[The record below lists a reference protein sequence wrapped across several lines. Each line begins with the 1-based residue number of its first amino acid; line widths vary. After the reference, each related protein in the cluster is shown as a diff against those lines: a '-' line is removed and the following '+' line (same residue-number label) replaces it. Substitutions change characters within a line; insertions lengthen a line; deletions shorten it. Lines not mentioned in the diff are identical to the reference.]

1 MSIKYNKYNIIFIIY
16 MSTDITINSKKII
29 IKKHN
34 QNNQN
39 NQICK
44 YIENFFGNCIPNINN
59 SNKIKIIDSEFI
71 LPSPCDYNKIIYYNY
86 NVNQLKQI
94 AKYYGLKY
102 NYNKD
107 FLIKQCYNYLYYSY
121 YSIIIQKYW
130 KRHITKLYIFY
141 HGPGF
146 KYKDKSVNLTDL
158 LTLEYVVDIPYNQF
172 FSFSEESGLV
182 YAFDITSLYTWY
194 NKNKDKNIIE
204 NPYTKN
210 QLPEHVY
217 NNMCKMIKYSNILN
231 IEVNINIDNL
241 IKLNKQKALDMRIFT
256 VFQTIDSYGN
266 YTDMSWFK
274 NLSYNS
280 LIKFL
285 NELIDI
291 WKYRANLSNDI
302 KSEICP
308 PNGSP
313 FNHIDINNIRNY
325 SYYQLKINIVKS
337 IEILVNSGIDYNSRS
352 LGALYVLTALTLVNN
367 NAAETLPWLYES
379 VN

>member
-1 MSIKYNKYNIIFIIY
+1 MS
-16 MSTDITINSKKII
+16 SDISINKKII
-29 IKKHN
+29 IKKYN

-39 NQICK
+39 NENNLICK
-44 YIENFFGNCIPNINN
+44 YIENFFGNCIPVINKT
-59 SNKIKIIDSEFI
+59 SKVKISDSEFI

-86 NVNQLKQI
+86 TVNQLKQI

-121 YSIIIQKYW
+121 YCIIIQKHW
-130 KRHITKLYIFY
+130 KKYITKLYIYY
-141 HGPGF
+141 HGPAF
-146 KYKDKSVNLTDL
+146 KNKDKSVNLTDL

-172 FSFSEESGLV
+172 FSFSEKNDLV

-194 NKNKDKNIIE
+194 NKNRDKDNIE

-210 QLPEHVY
+210 YLPKHVY
-217 NNMCKMIKYSNILN
+217 NDMCKMIKYSKILN
-231 IEVNINIDNL
+231 IDININTDNL
-241 IKLNKQKALDMRIFT
+241 IKLNKQKALDMRIFIA
-256 VFQTIDSYGN
+256 FQTINSYGN
-266 YTDMSWFK
+266 YSDMIWFK
-274 NLSYNS
+274 DLSYNS

-291 WKYRANLSNDI
+291 WKYRANLSNDTRC
-302 KSEICP
+302 EICP
-308 PNGSP
+308 PSGNP
-313 FNHIDINNIRNY
+313 FNHIDTINIRNY
-325 SYYQLKINIVKS
+325 NYYQIKNNIVKS
-337 IEILVNSGIDYNSRS
+337 IELLINSGIDYNSRS

-379 VN
+379 VS